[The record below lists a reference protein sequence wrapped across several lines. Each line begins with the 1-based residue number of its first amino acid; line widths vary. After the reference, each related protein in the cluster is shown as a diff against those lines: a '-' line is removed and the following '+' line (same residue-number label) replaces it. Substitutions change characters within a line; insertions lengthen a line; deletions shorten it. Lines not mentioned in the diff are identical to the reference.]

1 MELSNFL
8 ANIWGLSFIVAG
20 LSFLIYPK
28 NIQKVIEAAENE
40 ATAFFMGIG
49 TFVIGLAMVLS
60 YNIWVYDW
68 RVVIT
73 IFGWLSLIKG
83 ASLLLWPNFVIN
95 YSKRVGEARWLSYA
109 LVVMV
114 LLGCVLIYFGFT
126 A

>member
-40 ATAFFMGIG
+40 ATTFFMGIG
-49 TFVIGLAMVLS
+49 TFVIGVAMVLS
-60 YNIWVYDW
+60 HNIWGNNW
-68 RVVIT
+68 KVVIT

-83 ASLLLWPNFVIN
+83 ASLLLYPNLVMN
-95 YSKRVGEARWLSYA
+95 YSKMARDAKWLSYA

-114 LLGCVLIYFGFT
+114 ILGCVLIYFGFT